1 MKTIRIAA
9 YALLAAALIGAL
21 WFLYTKTQSTDYA
34 RANLIHADLRELEAL
49 DVEWTTDSLR
59 AKTGIN
65 RQYAA
70 GTAPAERLGQLSER
84 VAQAIENIGMRDA
97 GSAFSEVRAGFA
109 QKTALTQR
117 FAEQNRI
124 LKESLLFVTDGSAE
138 FLALLR
144 VRQHEAALLKGAA
157 GLSLQ
162 ENLSELGVRV
172 NELLTETLK
181 YNLLSDPSALKRINT
196 NLADLEQGLA
206 QYPADLAQ
214 PLEQL
219 IAQFHGVHRQ
229 KTVEDNLL
237 SELTGLPIQPR
248 LVEADGR
255 LLASR
260 QQMQN
265 STDFYRTLLIGYSA
279 CLLALIAWFA
289 WRQILSYQ
297 LIQRQNL
304 ELAHANDHL
313 EECVSART
321 MELGDALKHLKESES
336 ALIQSEKMSSL
347 GQMIA
352 GVAHEINTPLAYVRN
367 GLQVLDEQLP
377 ANSSLAAETRSLL
390 DLLAAGDASE
400 EQVGAQYAVVQAL
413 CDAADASYSTK
424 ELTGVVKD
432 GIHGIEQISE
442 IVTNLKNFSRLDRS
456 KVAHFDL
463 NEGLESTLVIAR
475 NLVKTKA
482 IERNFSPQACVTG
495 SPSQINQVF
504 LNLISNAAQAT
515 GPDGVI
521 KLSTRIEGNSA
532 IVQVADN
539 GSGIAPDVLPKI
551 FDPFFTTK
559 KVGEGTGLGLSIAYK
574 IISAHGG
581 HIKVSSELGRGTCFT
596 ITLPVELSD
605 ASAAENNKE
614 AAHA

>member
-1 MKTIRIAA
+1 MKILRRAA
-9 YALLAAALIGAL
+9 YALLAAGLIGTL
-21 WFLYTKTQSTDYA
+21 WFLYAKTQSADFA
-34 RANLIHADLRELEAL
+34 RENLIIADLRELEAL
-49 DVEWTTDSLR
+49 DAEWTADSLR
-59 AKTGIN
+59 AKTAIN
-65 RQYAA
+65 RAYAE
-70 GTAPAERLGQLSER
+70 GNTPADRLGRTSER
-84 VAQAIENIGMRDA
+84 VAQAIDSAGMRDA
-97 GSAFSEVRAGFA
+97 ASAFAGVKAAFA

-117 FAEQNRI
+117 FANQNRI
-124 LKESLLFVTDGSAE
+124 LKASLLFVTDGSADL
-138 FLALLR
+138 LAQLR
-144 VRQHEAALLKGAA
+144 VQQRDAALLKGAA
-157 GLSLQ
+157 AASLS
-162 ENLSELGVRV
+162 EKLSELEVRV

-181 YNLLSDPSALKRINT
+181 YNLLSDPAALTRINS
-196 NLADLEQGLA
+196 NLADLEQQLP
-206 QYPADLAQ
+206 QYPGYLIE
-214 PLEQL
+214 PLEKL
-219 IAQFHGVHRQ
+219 MAQFYGVQRQ
-229 KTVEDNLL
+229 KSVEDALL
-237 SELTGLPIQPR
+237 NEMAALPIQQR
-248 LVEADGR
+248 IAETEKQLMAN
-255 LLASR
+255 R
-260 QQMQN
+260 QQVLAD
-265 STDFYRTLLIGYSA
+265 TDFYRSLLIGYSA
-279 CLLALIAWFA
+279 FLLALIAWFA
-289 WRQILSYQ
+289 WRLVASYR
-297 LIQRQNL
+297 LIQNKNT

-377 ANSSLAAETRSLL
+377 ANASLAVQTRSLL
-390 DLLAAGDASE
+390 DLLAAGDADE
-400 EQVGAQYAVVQAL
+400 AQVSAQYAKVAAL
-413 CDAADASYSTK
+413 CSAAEQGYSTQ
-424 ELTGVVKD
+424 ELAGVVKD

-456 KVAHFDL
+456 KVALFDL

-475 NLVKTKA
+475 NLIKSK
-482 IERNFSPQACVTG
+482 IIKRNFSPQACITG

-521 KLSTRIEGNSA
+521 TLSTRIKGGNA

-539 GSGIAPDVLPKI
+539 GSGIAPEVLPKI

-581 HIKVSSELGRGTCFT
+581 RIEATSEVGRGTCFT
-596 ITLPVELSD
+596 ITLPVEVTDDAIAD
-605 ASAAENNKE
+605 ASGEL
-614 AAHA
+614 AHA

>member
-1 MKTIRIAA
+1 MKTIRVAA
-9 YALLAAALIGAL
+9 YAMLAATLIGAL
-21 WFLYTKTQSTDYA
+21 WFLYAKTQSEDYA
-34 RANLIHADLRELEAL
+34 RANMILADLRELEAL

-70 GTAPAERLGQLSER
+70 GTTPSERLAELSER
-84 VAQAIENIGMRDA
+84 VAQAIENVGMRDA
-97 GSAFSEVRAGFA
+97 GSTFSEVRAAFT

-157 GLSLQ
+157 GSGLQ
-162 ENLSELGVRV
+162 ENLSELGVRM

-181 YNLLSDPSALKRINT
+181 YNLLSDPAALKRINA

-206 QYPADLAQ
+206 QYPSDLAQ
-214 PLEQL
+214 PLEKL
-219 IAQFHGVHRQ
+219 IAQFNAVHRQ

-237 SELTGLPIQPR
+237 GDITGLPIQPR
-248 LVEADGR
+248 IVETEKRLVS
-255 LLASR
+255 SR

-265 STDFYRTLLIGYSA
+265 STDFYRALLIGYSA

-289 WRQILSYQ
+289 WRQILSYR

-313 EECVSART
+313 EECVAART

-377 ANSSLAAETRSLL
+377 QNASLSSETRELL
-390 DLLAAGDASE
+390 NLLASGTANE
-400 EQVGAQYAVVQAL
+400 EQVASQYARVQAL
-413 CDAADASYSTK
+413 CDTAEQSYSSQD
-424 ELTGVVKD
+424 LASVVKD

-456 KVAHFDL
+456 KVARFDL

-475 NLVKTKA
+475 NLIKNKT

-521 KLSTRIEGNSA
+521 KLSTRIEGNNA
-532 IVQVADN
+532 IVQVTDN
-539 GSGIAPDVLPKI
+539 GSGIAPEVLPKI

-559 KVGEGTGLGLSIAYK
+559 KIGEGTGLGLSIAYK

-581 HIKVSSELGRGTCFT
+581 HIKATSEPGRGTCFT
-596 ITLPVELSD
+596 ITLPVEVSA
-605 ASAAENNKE
+605 ASAAENTQE
-614 AAHA
+614 TTHA

>member
-21 WFLYTKTQSTDYA
+21 WFLYTKTQSEDYA
-34 RANLIHADLRELEAL
+34 RANMILVDLRELEAM

-70 GTAPAERLGQLSER
+70 GATPAERAAELSER

-97 GSAFSEVRAGFA
+97 DTAFAEVRAAFA
-109 QKTALTQR
+109 QKKVLTQR

-144 VRQHEAALLKGAA
+144 VRQREAALLKGAA
-157 GLSLQ
+157 GPGLQ
-162 ENLSELGVRV
+162 VNLSELGVRV

-181 YNLLSDPSALKRINT
+181 YNLLSDPAALKRINA
-196 NLADLEQGLA
+196 NLADLEQVLG
-206 QYPADLAQ
+206 QYPPELEK
-214 PLEQL
+214 PLEKL
-219 IAQFHGVHRQ
+219 IAQFNAVHRQ

-237 SELTGLPIQPR
+237 SDITGLPIQPR
-248 LVEADGR
+248 LVETEKR
-255 LLASR
+255 LVSSR
-260 QQMQN
+260 QQMQSN
-265 STDFYRTLLIGYSA
+265 TDFYRALLIGYSA

-289 WRQILSYQ
+289 WRQILSYR

-313 EECVSART
+313 EECVAART
-321 MELGDALKHLKESES
+321 MELGNALKHLKESES

-377 ANSSLAAETRSLL
+377 QNASLSGETRELL
-390 DLLAAGDASE
+390 NLLASGTANE
-400 EQVGAQYAVVQAL
+400 EQVAAQYARVQAL
-413 CDAADASYSTK
+413 CDTAEQSYSSQD
-424 ELTGVVKD
+424 LASVVKD

-456 KVAHFDL
+456 KVARFDL

-475 NLVKTKA
+475 NLIKNKTIA
-482 IERNFSPQACVTG
+482 RNFSPNACVTG

-521 KLSTRIEGNSA
+521 KLSTRIEGSNA
-532 IVQVADN
+532 IVQVTDN
-539 GSGIAPDVLPKI
+539 GSGIAPEVLPKI

-581 HIKVSSELGRGTCFT
+581 HIKATSEPGRGTCFT
-596 ITLPVELSD
+596 ITLPVEVSA
-605 ASAAENNKE
+605 ASAAENTQE
-614 AAHA
+614 TTHA